1 MRAVRNTELM
11 LDSSTRALAANGWA
25 SFTLARVA
33 REMGISERPV
43 RNRAKNRSDLA
54 AITWT
59 ERSGPL
65 LVAAVERCMAGLNQA
80 RETGDSGDLCSA
92 LMAML
97 SRGIELDAAAE
108 LLICSNFD
116 PDVAEAVDADLA
128 PLVRRLITPGKSLSP
143 DDAARAAYVLALAF
157 GLLFM
162 ARYPRAQSKR
172 VGEALPVWVGAL
184 TSDATAQPLPK
195 KDARHIDVSPVLAAD
210 DPALDAL
217 LNSTLELVGTR
228 GFHGVTV
235 AEIARQAGF
244 TEGLVFNRYSSKLD
258 MFIDATRRQNEA
270 GWKLN
275 HDFAM
280 ALEDDFGQ
288 GIAEAVM
295 IREAQKP
302 GRDLGRNMALEQVR
316 MTWHDPDLAAAARTQ
331 MDDFR
336 ADLLKR
342 PGWGVIETEGDFTIN
357 IATSLGTYAL
367 PRLAPKCFKLPW
379 DVVTMPLF
387 AAFVA
392 RATA

>member
-25 SFTLARVA
+25 SFTLASVA

-43 RNRAKNRSDLA
+43 RNRARSRSDLA

-65 LVAAVERCMAGLNQA
+65 LVAAVARCMAGLNQE
-80 RETGDSGDLCSA
+80 RETGDSADLCGA

-97 SRGIELDAAAE
+97 SRGIELDAAAD

-116 PDVAEAVDADLA
+116 PEVAEAVDADLA
-128 PLVRRLITPGKSLSP
+128 PLVRRLITPGQSLSP
-143 DDAARAAYVLALAF
+143 DDAARAAYVLALTF

-162 ARYPRAQSKR
+162 ARYPRAQGKR
-172 VGEALPVWVGAL
+172 VGEALPVWVAAL
-184 TSDATAQPLPK
+184 TSDVTAQPLPK
-195 KDARHIDVSPVLAAD
+195 EEARHIDVSPVLAAD

-217 LNSTLELVGTR
+217 LSSTLELIGTR
-228 GFHGVTV
+228 GFDGVTV

-244 TEGLVFNRYSSKLD
+244 TEGLVFNRSSSKLD

-288 GIAEAVM
+288 GIADVQRRSPPHRAG
-295 IREAQKP
+295 P
-302 GRDLGRNMALEQVR
+302 SGRLLPADPRTQGRLYGSRQR
-316 MTWHDPDLAAAARTQ
+316 RGRAARREGTT
-331 MDDFR
+331 
-336 ADLLKR
+336 
-342 PGWGVIETEGDFTIN
+342 GWRHRRIPHQV
-357 IATSLGTYAL
+357 
-367 PRLAPKCFKLPW
+367 
-379 DVVTMPLF
+379 
-387 AAFVA
+387 VA
-392 RATA
+392 RFLPDVRCFSVGVRRRQQLRQQ

>member
-11 LDSSTRALAANGWA
+11 LDSSTRALAASGWA

-43 RNRAKNRSDLA
+43 RNRARNRSHLA

-59 ERSGPL
+59 ERSGPH
-65 LVAAVERCMAGLNQA
+65 LVAAIERCM
-80 RETGDSGDLCSA
+80 SGFEQERATEKSDALCTA
-92 LMAML
+92 LMTMVGRTL
-97 SRGIELDAAAE
+97 DLDAAAE
-108 LLICSNFD
+108 LLICSHFD
-116 PDVAEAVDADLA
+116 PDVAAAVDADLGR
-128 PLVRRLITPGKSLSP
+128 LVQRLITPNRSLSP
-143 DDAARAAYVLALAF
+143 DEAARAAYVLALAF

-162 ARYPRAQSKR
+162 ARYPRAPDRRLRK
-172 VGEALPVWVGAL
+172 ALPSWVAAL
-184 TSDATAQPLPK
+184 RADATAQPLPNK
-195 KDARHIDVSPVLAAD
+195 VARHIDVSPVLAAE

-217 LNSTLELVGTR
+217 LNSTLELIGTR
-228 GFHGVTV
+228 GFDGVTV
-235 AEIARQAGF
+235 AEIARHAGF

-270 GWKLN
+270 GWQLN
-275 HDFAM
+275 HDFLQ

-295 IREAQKP
+295 IREAQRP
-302 GRDLGRNMALEQVR
+302 GRDLGRNMALEQLR
-316 MTWHDPDLAAAARTQ
+316 MAWHDPELAAAARSQ
-331 MDDFR
+331 MDDYR

-342 PGWGVIETEGDFTIN
+342 PGWDLIETEGDFTIN
-357 IATSLGTYAL
+357 IAVSLGTYAL

-379 DVVTMPLF
+379 DVVTVPLF
-387 AAFVA
+387 AGFAE

>member
-1 MRAVRNTELM
+1 M
-11 LDSSTRALAANGWA
+11 LDSSTHALAANGWA

-43 RNRAKNRSDLA
+43 RNRARNRSHLA

-65 LVAAVERCMAGLNQA
+65 LVAAVTRCMAGFKQA
-80 RETGDSGDLCSA
+80 RETGDSADHCSA

-97 SRGIELDAAAE
+97 SRGVELDAAAE
-108 LLICSNFD
+108 LLICSNFDPDFD

-157 GLLFM
+157 GMLFM

-172 VGEALPVWVGAL
+172 IGEVLPVWVAAL

-217 LNSTLELVGTR
+217 LSSTLELVGTR
-228 GFHGVTV
+228 GFDGVTV
-235 AEIARQAGF
+235 AEIARRAGF

-275 HDFAM
+275 HDFVQ

-302 GRDLGRNMALEQVR
+302 
-316 MTWHDPDLAAAARTQ
+316 
-331 MDDFR
+331 
-336 ADLLKR
+336 
-342 PGWGVIETEGDFTIN
+342 
-357 IATSLGTYAL
+357 AL

-379 DVVTMPLF
+379 VVVAVPLF
-387 AAFVA
+387 ATFEA
-392 RATA
+392 RVTA